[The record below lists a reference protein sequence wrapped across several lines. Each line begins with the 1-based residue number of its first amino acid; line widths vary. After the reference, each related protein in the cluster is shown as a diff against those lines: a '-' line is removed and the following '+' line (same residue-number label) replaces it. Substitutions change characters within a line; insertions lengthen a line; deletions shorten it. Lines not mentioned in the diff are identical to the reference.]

1 MFESKWRV
9 FNIHLWA
16 EIEGSERVREFTSL
30 QLEVAPSMSRLH
42 DVWHIT
48 TSGIFHRIRDI
59 LKDNARVLGN
69 SCFHQLPMPRCT
81 LMSCQGRTYASSNRG
96 SGCAH
101 CVAYAIIL
109 CYPVNRTQ
117 FRSLMIL
124 IHTFDVTWLITRR
137 TSSVCRRHVKLTLRT
152 GRAAGAKASTE
163 IKAAEAA
170 KTARTVCLENILKCN
185 IIE

>member
-1 MFESKWRV
+1 MACLQYPLVSRNRGFGKGSG
-9 FNIHLWA
+9 IHILA
-16 EIEGSERVREFTSL
+16 VGSCPINEQT
-30 QLEVAPSMSRLH
+30 
-42 DVWHIT
+42 HIT

-137 TSSVCRRHVKLTLRT
+137 TSSV
-152 GRAAGAKASTE
+152 
-163 IKAAEAA
+163 
-170 KTARTVCLENILKCN
+170 
-185 IIE
+185 